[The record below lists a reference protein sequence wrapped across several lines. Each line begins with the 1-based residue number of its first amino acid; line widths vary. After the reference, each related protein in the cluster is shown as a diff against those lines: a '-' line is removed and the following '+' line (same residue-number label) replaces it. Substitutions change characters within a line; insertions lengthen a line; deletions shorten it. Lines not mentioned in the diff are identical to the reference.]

1 MDYGRARIN
10 LLRLYNMAKTD
21 NKKRSWR
28 DKYRF
33 AIYNDKTFEE
43 VWRIRMTRYNGFL
56 LLVFL
61 VLFIVGITVV
71 LISFTNLRE
80 FIPGYPDGNTR
91 RNIIMNALRLDSL
104 ENELE
109 LRDQYFEN
117 LNAIISGREPLDR
130 VAGQDTTANYEDI
143 TFNNSAE
150 DSLLRLQVEQEEQ
163 YNLTFMADYSESN
176 VNLSNIHFFPPVKG
190 IVSGNFNP
198 RTKHFGTDIVTSSKA
213 VVSATLDGTIMFTGW
228 TMETGW
234 VIQIQHSNNLISVYK
249 HNATLLKDAGDTV
262 VAGEGIAVVGD
273 SGELYTSGPHL
284 HFEIWYNGEAVN
296 AEDYI
301 LF

>member
-1 MDYGRARIN
+1 
-10 LLRLYNMAKTD
+10 MAKTD

-33 AIYNDKTFEE
+33 AVYNDKTFEE

-56 LLVFL
+56 LLVFM
-61 VLFIVGITVV
+61 VLFIIGITTV
-71 LISFTNLRE
+71 LIAFTNLRE

-104 ENELE
+104 ENELR

-117 LNAIISGREPLDR
+117 LNSIISGREPVDR
-130 VAGQDTTANYEDI
+130 VAGQDTMADYRDI
-143 TFNNSAE
+143 TFNNSEE
-150 DSLLRLQVEQEEQ
+150 DSLLRVQVEQEEQ
-163 YNLTFMADYSESN
+163 YNLTFMSGYAERN
-176 VNLSNIHFFPPVKG
+176 LNLSNIHFFPPVKG
-190 IVSGNFNP
+190 IVSGQFNP
-198 RTKHFGTDIVTSSKA
+198 RTRHFGTDIVTTPKA
-213 VVSATLDGTIMFTGW
+213 VVSATLDGTVMFTGW

-234 VIQIQHSNNLISVYK
+234 VIQLQHSNNLVSVYK
-249 HNATLLKDAGDTV
+249 HNATILKDPGDNV

-296 AEDYI
+296 PEDYI

>member
-1 MDYGRARIN
+1 
-10 LLRLYNMAKTD
+10 MAKTD
-21 NKKRSWR
+21 TKKRSWR
-28 DKYRF
+28 DKYRL

-56 LLVFL
+56 LIVFM
-61 VLFIVGITVV
+61 VLFIIGTTVV
-71 LISFTNLRE
+71 LMSFTNLRE

-104 ENELE
+104 ENELK

-117 LNAIISGREPLDR
+117 LNAIISGREPVDR
-130 VAGQDTTANYEDI
+130 VAGQDTTANYDEI
-143 TFNNSAE
+143 VFSESAE
-150 DSLLRLQVEQEEQ
+150 DSLLRQQVEQEEQ
-163 YNLTFMADYSESN
+163 YNLTFLADDGDSDIH
-176 VNLSNIHFFPPVKG
+176 LSNIHFFPPAKG
-190 IVSGNFNP
+190 MVSGHFDP
-198 RTKHFGTDIVTSSKA
+198 RTRHYGTDIVTSPKA
-213 VVSATLDGTIMFTGW
+213 VISATLDGTVIFTGW

-249 HNATLLKDAGDTV
+249 HNITLLKQMGDEV

-284 HFEIWYNGEAVN
+284 HFEIWYKGKAVDP
-296 AEDYI
+296 EDYI

>member
-1 MDYGRARIN
+1 
-10 LLRLYNMAKTD
+10 MAKTET
-21 NKKRSWR
+21 KKRSWR

-43 VWRIRMTRYNGFL
+43 VWRVRMTRYNGFL

-61 VLFIVGITVV
+61 VLFIIGLTTIF
-71 LISFTNLRE
+71 IAFTNLRE

-109 LRDQYFEN
+109 LRDQYFAN
-117 LNAIISGREPLDR
+117 LNAIISGREPVDR
-130 VAGQDTTANYEDI
+130 VAGQDTTTNYEDI

-150 DSLLRLQVEQEEQ
+150 DSLLRVQVEQEEQ
-163 YNLTFMADYSESN
+163 YNLTFMADYSEQN
-176 VNLSNIHFFPPVKG
+176 INLSNIHFYPPVKG
-190 IVSGNFNP
+190 IVSGHFNP
-198 RTKHFGTDIVTSSKA
+198 RTRHYGTDIVTSPKA
-213 VVSATLDGTIMFTGW
+213 VVSATLDGTVIFTGW

-249 HNATLLKDAGDTV
+249 HNATLLKDPGDAV

-296 AEDYI
+296 SENYM

>member
-1 MDYGRARIN
+1 
-10 LLRLYNMAKTD
+10 MAKTD

-28 DKYRF
+28 DKYRL

-56 LLVFL
+56 LIVFM
-61 VLFIVGITVV
+61 VLFIIGTTAV

-104 ENELE
+104 ENELR
-109 LRDQYFEN
+109 LRDQYFDN
-117 LNAIISGREPLDR
+117 LNAIISGREPVDR
-130 VAGQDTTANYEDI
+130 VAGQDTTANYDEI
-143 TFNNSAE
+143 VFSESAE
-150 DSLLRLQVEQEEQ
+150 DSLLRQQVEREEQ
-163 YNLTFMADYSESN
+163 YNLTFMADYDDRDI
-176 VNLSNIHFFPPVKG
+176 NLSNIHFFPPAKG
-190 IVSGNFNP
+190 MVSGHFNP
-198 RTKHFGTDIVTSSKA
+198 RTRHYGTDIVTSPKA
-213 VVSATLDGTIMFTGW
+213 VISASLDGTVIFTGW

-249 HNATLLKDAGDTV
+249 HNITLLKQMGDEV
-262 VAGEGIAVVGD
+262 VAGEGISVVGD

-284 HFEIWYNGEAVN
+284 HFEIWYKGKAVN
-296 AEDYI
+296 PENYI

>member
-1 MDYGRARIN
+1 
-10 LLRLYNMAKTD
+10 MAKTD
-21 NKKRSWR
+21 TKKRSWR
-28 DKYRF
+28 DKYRL

-56 LLVFL
+56 LIIFVI
-61 VLFIVGITVV
+61 LFIIGTTAV

-104 ENELE
+104 ENELK

-117 LNAIISGREPLDR
+117 LNAIISGREPVDR
-130 VAGQDTTANYEDI
+130 VAGQDTTANYDEI
-143 TFNNSAE
+143 VFSESAE
-150 DSLLRLQVEQEEQ
+150 DSLLRRQVEQEEQ
-163 YNLTFMADYSESN
+163 YNLTFLADYN
-176 VNLSNIHFFPPVKG
+176 DRDITLSNIHFFPPAKG
-190 IVSGNFNP
+190 MVSGHFNP
-198 RTKHFGTDIVTSSKA
+198 RTRHYGTDIVTSPKA
-213 VVSATLDGTIMFTGW
+213 VISATLDGTVIFTGW

-249 HNATLLKDAGDTV
+249 HNITLLKQMGDQI

-284 HFEIWYNGEAVN
+284 HFEIWYNGKAVN
-296 AEDYI
+296 PEDYI

>member
-1 MDYGRARIN
+1 
-10 LLRLYNMAKTD
+10 MAKTD

-56 LLVFL
+56 LLVFMI
-61 VLFIVGITVV
+61 LFIVGVTTL

-104 ENELE
+104 ERELE
-109 LRDQYFEN
+109 LRDQYFMN
-117 LNAIISGREPLDR
+117 LNAIISGREPVDR
-130 VAGQDTTANYEDI
+130 VAGQDTMASYNDI
-143 TFNNSAE
+143 EFSESEE
-150 DSLLRLQVEQEEQ
+150 DSLLRAQVEQEER
-163 YNLTFMADYSESN
+163 YNLSFMAGNEDQN
-176 VNLSNIHFFPPVKG
+176 FNLSNIHFFPPVKG
-190 IVSGNFNP
+190 IVSGHFNP
-198 RTKHFGTDIVTSSKA
+198 RTKHYGTDIVTSPKA
-213 VVSATLDGTIMFTGW
+213 VVSATLDGTVMFTGW

-249 HNATLLKDAGDTV
+249 HNATLLKEPGDNI

-284 HFEIWYNGEAVN
+284 HFEIWYKGEAVN
-296 AEDYI
+296 PEDYL

>member
-1 MDYGRARIN
+1 MV
-10 LLRLYNMAKTD
+10 KTD
-21 NKKRSWR
+21 TKKRSWR

-33 AIYNDKTFEE
+33 SVYNDKTFEE

-56 LLVFL
+56 LLIFL
-61 VLFIVGITVV
+61 LLFIIGLTTVM
-71 LISFTNLRE
+71 ISFTNLRE

-104 ENELE
+104 ENELA
-109 LRDQYFEN
+109 LRDQYFAN

-130 VAGQDTTANYEDI
+130 VAGQDTTANYEAI
-143 TFNNSAE
+143 IFSNSAE

-163 YNLTFMADYSESN
+163 YNLSFMTDNTRRNMSLTS
-176 VNLSNIHFFPPVKG
+176 IHFFPPVRG
-190 IVSGNFNP
+190 LVSGHFSP
-198 RTKHFGTDIVTSSKA
+198 RTRHYGTDIVTSPKA
-213 VVSATLDGTIMFTGW
+213 VVSATLDGTVTFTGW
-228 TMETGW
+228 TLQTGW
-234 VIQIQHSNNLISVYK
+234 VIQIQHANNLISVYK
-249 HNATLLKDAGDTV
+249 HNTTLLKEPGDNV

-284 HFEIWYNGEAVN
+284 HFEIWYNGEAIDPEN
-296 AEDYI
+296 YI

>member
-1 MDYGRARIN
+1 
-10 LLRLYNMAKTD
+10 MAKTD

-33 AIYNDKTFEE
+33 AIYNDKTYEE

-56 LLVFL
+56 LLVFMI
-61 VLFIVGITVV
+61 LFIVGVTTL

-104 ENELE
+104 EREIE
-109 LRDQYFEN
+109 LRDQYFMN
-117 LNAIISGREPLDR
+117 LNAIISGREPVDR
-130 VAGQDTTANYEDI
+130 VAGQDTTANYDDI
-143 TFNNSAE
+143 QFNESEE
-150 DSLLRLQVEQEEQ
+150 DSLLRAQVEQEER
-163 YNLTFMADYSESN
+163 YNLSLLAVNEDQNF
-176 VNLSNIHFFPPVKG
+176 NLSNIHFFPPVKG
-190 IVSGNFNP
+190 IVSGHFNP
-198 RTKHFGTDIVTSSKA
+198 RTKHYGTDIVTSPKA
-213 VVSATLDGTIMFTGW
+213 VVSATLDGTVMFTGW

-234 VIQIQHSNNLISVYK
+234 VIQIQHTNNLISVYK
-249 HNATLLKDAGDTV
+249 HNETLLKEPGDNI

-284 HFEIWYNGEAVN
+284 HFEIWYKGEAVN
-296 AEDYI
+296 PEDYL

>member
-1 MDYGRARIN
+1 
-10 LLRLYNMAKTD
+10 MAKTD

-56 LLVFL
+56 LIIFLVF
-61 VLFIVGITVV
+61 FITGLTTV
-71 LISFTNLRE
+71 LIAFTNLRE

-104 ENELE
+104 ENELV
-109 LRDQYFEN
+109 LRDQYFN
-117 LNAIISGREPLDR
+117 NINAIISGREPVDR
-130 VAGQDTTANYEDI
+130 VAGQDTSANYANI
-143 TFNNSAE
+143 IFNSSSE
-150 DSLLRLQVEQEEQ
+150 DSLLRMQVEEEEQ
-163 YNLTFMADYSESN
+163 YNLTFLADYTERN
-176 VNLSNIHFFPPVKG
+176 INLSNIHFFPPVKG
-190 IVSGNFNP
+190 VVSGHFSQ
-198 RTKHFGTDIVTSSKA
+198 RTRHYGTDIVTSPKA
-213 VVSATLDGTIMFTGW
+213 VISATLDGTVIFTGW

-234 VIQIQHSNNLISVYK
+234 VIQVQHANNLVSLYK
-249 HNATLLKDAGDTV
+249 HNNTLMKDMGDV
-262 VAGEGIAVVGD
+262 VSAGEGIAVVGD

-284 HFEIWYNGEAVN
+284 HFEIWYNGKPVN
-296 AEDYI
+296 PEDYI

>member
-1 MDYGRARIN
+1 
-10 LLRLYNMAKTD
+10 MAKTD
-21 NKKRSWR
+21 TKKRSWR

-33 AIYNDKTFEE
+33 SIYNDKTFEE
-43 VWRIRMTRYNGFL
+43 VWHIRMTRYNGFL

-61 VLFIVGITVV
+61 VLFIVGLTTV

-91 RNIIMNALRLDSL
+91 RNIIMNAIRLDSL

-109 LRDQYFEN
+109 LRDQYFAN
-117 LNAIISGREPLDR
+117 LNAIISGREPIDR
-130 VAGQDTTANYEDI
+130 VAGQDTIANYEDI
-143 TFNNSAE
+143 TFSNSAE
-150 DSLLRLQVEQEEQ
+150 DSLLRVQVEQEEQ
-163 YNLTFMADYSESN
+163 YNLSFLEDYTARN
-176 VNLSNIHFFPPVKG
+176 MNLSNIHFFPPVKG
-190 IVSGNFNP
+190 IVSGHFNP
-198 RTKHFGTDIVTSSKA
+198 RTRHYGTDIVTSPKA
-213 VVSATLDGTIMFTGW
+213 VVSATLDGTVIFTGW

-234 VIQIQHSNNLISVYK
+234 VIQIQHASNLISVYK
-249 HNATLLKDAGDTV
+249 HNATLLKDPGDNV

-296 AEDYI
+296 SEDYI

>member
-1 MDYGRARIN
+1 
-10 LLRLYNMAKTD
+10 MAKTD
-21 NKKRSWR
+21 TKKRNWR

-43 VWRIRMTRYNGFL
+43 VWRVRMTRYNGFL

-61 VLFIVGITVV
+61 LLFIIGLTTI

-109 LRDQYFEN
+109 LRDQYFAN
-117 LNAIISGREPLDR
+117 LNAIISGEEPVDR
-130 VAGQDTTANYEDI
+130 FAGQDTTTNYADI

-150 DSLLRLQVEQEEQ
+150 DSLLRVQVEQEEQ
-163 YNLTFMADYSESN
+163 YNLTFMADYN
-176 VNLSNIHFFPPVKG
+176 DRYINLSNIHFYPPVKG
-190 IVSGNFNP
+190 MVSGHFNP
-198 RTKHFGTDIVTSSKA
+198 RTRHYGTDIVTSPKA
-213 VVSATLDGTIMFTGW
+213 VVSATLDGTVIFTGW

-249 HNATLLKDAGDTV
+249 HNATLLKDPGDNV

-296 AEDYI
+296 SENYI

>member
-1 MDYGRARIN
+1 
-10 LLRLYNMAKTD
+10 MAKTD
-21 NKKRSWR
+21 NKKRSWK
-28 DKYRF
+28 DKYRLT
-33 AIYNDKTFEE
+33 IYNDKTFEE

-56 LLVFL
+56 LMVFV
-61 VLFIVGITVV
+61 VLFIIGTTAV

-104 ENELE
+104 ENELR
-109 LRDQYFEN
+109 LRDQYFDN
-117 LNAIISGREPLDR
+117 LNAIISGREPVDR
-130 VAGQDTTANYEDI
+130 VAGQDTTANYDEI
-143 TFNNSAE
+143 VFSESAE
-150 DSLLRLQVEQEEQ
+150 DSLLRQQVEREEQ
-163 YNLTFMADYSESN
+163 YNLTFMADYDGRDI
-176 VNLSNIHFFPPVKG
+176 NLSNIHFFPPAKG
-190 IVSGNFNP
+190 MVSGHFDL
-198 RTKHFGTDIVTSSKA
+198 RTRHYGTDIVTSPKA
-213 VVSATLDGTIMFTGW
+213 VISATLDGTVIFAGW

-249 HNATLLKDAGDTV
+249 HNVTLLKQMGDEI

-284 HFEIWYNGEAVN
+284 HFEIWYKGKAVN
-296 AEDYI
+296 PENYI

>member
-1 MDYGRARIN
+1 
-10 LLRLYNMAKTD
+10 MANTD
-21 NKKRSWR
+21 TKKRSWR

-61 VLFIVGITVV
+61 VLFIIGTTTI
-71 LISFTNLRE
+71 LIAFTNLRE

-104 ENELE
+104 ERELE

-117 LNAIISGREPLDR
+117 INAIISGREPVDR
-130 VAGQDTTANYEDI
+130 VAGQDTTSNYENI
-143 TFNNSAE
+143 TFSNSEE
-150 DSLLRLQVEQEEQ
+150 DSLLRVQVEQEEQ
-163 YNLTFMADYSESN
+163 YNLSLLADYTDRN

-190 IVSGNFNP
+190 IVSGSFNP
-198 RTKHFGTDIVTSSKA
+198 RTKHFGTDIVTTPSA
-213 VVSATLDGTIMFTGW
+213 VVSATLDGTVMFTGW

-249 HNATLLKDAGDTV
+249 HNVTLLKDPGDNV
-262 VAGEGIAVVGD
+262 VAGEGISVVGD

-284 HFEIWYNGEAVN
+284 HFEIWYNGESVN
-296 AEDYI
+296 PEDYI

>member
-1 MDYGRARIN
+1 
-10 LLRLYNMAKTD
+10 MAKTD
-21 NKKRSWR
+21 TKKRSWR

-33 AIYNDKTFEE
+33 SIYNDKTFEE
-43 VWRIRMTRYNGFL
+43 VWHIRMTRYNGFL

-61 VLFIVGITVV
+61 VLFIVGLTTV

-91 RNIIMNALRLDSL
+91 RNIIMNAIRLDSL

-109 LRDQYFEN
+109 LRDQYFAN
-117 LNAIISGREPLDR
+117 LNAIISGREPIDR

-143 TFNNSAE
+143 TFSNSAE
-150 DSLLRLQVEQEEQ
+150 DSLLRVQVEQEEQ
-163 YNLTFMADYSESN
+163 YNLSFLEDYTARN
-176 VNLSNIHFFPPVKG
+176 MNLSNIHFFPPVKG
-190 IVSGNFNP
+190 IVSGHFNP
-198 RTKHFGTDIVTSSKA
+198 RTRHYGTDIVTSPKA
-213 VVSATLDGTIMFTGW
+213 VVSATLDGTVIFTGW

-234 VIQIQHSNNLISVYK
+234 VIQIQHASNLISVYK
-249 HNATLLKDAGDTV
+249 HNATLLKDPGDNV

-296 AEDYI
+296 SEDYI

>member
-1 MDYGRARIN
+1 
-10 LLRLYNMAKTD
+10 MAKTES
-21 NKKRSWR
+21 KKRSWR

-33 AIYNDKTFEE
+33 SIYNDKTFEE
-43 VWRIRMTRYNGFL
+43 VWHIRMTRYNGFL

-61 VLFIVGITVV
+61 VLFIVGITTV

-91 RNIIMNALRLDSL
+91 RNIIMNAIRLDSL

-109 LRDQYFEN
+109 LRDQYFAN
-117 LNAIISGREPLDR
+117 LNAIISGREPIDR

-163 YNLTFMADYSESN
+163 YNLSFLEDYTARN
-176 VNLSNIHFFPPVKG
+176 MNLSNIHFFPPVKG
-190 IVSGNFNP
+190 IVSGHFNP
-198 RTKHFGTDIVTSSKA
+198 RTRHYGTDIVTSPKA
-213 VVSATLDGTIMFTGW
+213 VVSATLDGTVIFTGW

-234 VIQIQHSNNLISVYK
+234 VIQIQHANNLISVYK
-249 HNATLLKDAGDTV
+249 HNVTLLKDPGDNV

-284 HFEIWYNGEAVN
+284 HFEIWYKGEAVN
-296 AEDYI
+296 SEDYI

>member
-1 MDYGRARIN
+1 
-10 LLRLYNMAKTD
+10 MAKTD
-21 NKKRSWR
+21 TKKRSWR

-33 AIYNDKTFEE
+33 SIYNDKTFEE
-43 VWRIRMTRYNGFL
+43 VWHIRMTRYSGFL

-61 VLFIVGITVV
+61 VLFIVGLTTV

-91 RNIIMNALRLDSL
+91 RNIIMNAIRLDSL

-109 LRDQYFEN
+109 LRDQYFAN
-117 LNAIISGREPLDR
+117 LNAIISGKEPIDR

-143 TFNNSAE
+143 TFSNSAE

-163 YNLTFMADYSESN
+163 YNLSFLEDYTARN
-176 VNLSNIHFFPPVKG
+176 MNLSNIHFFPPVKG
-190 IVSGNFNP
+190 IVSGHFKP
-198 RTKHFGTDIVTSSKA
+198 RTRHYGTDIVTSPKA
-213 VVSATLDGTIMFTGW
+213 VVSATLDGTVIFTGW

-234 VIQIQHSNNLISVYK
+234 VIQIQHANNLISVYK
-249 HNATLLKDAGDTV
+249 HNATLLKEPGDNV

-284 HFEIWYNGEAVN
+284 HFEIWYNGEAIN
-296 AEDYI
+296 SEDYI

>member
-1 MDYGRARIN
+1 
-10 LLRLYNMAKTD
+10 MAKTD